1 MARTPESFTEQQ
13 RQPLGRGSQAAMDWV
28 EEGSVMEREVCSRS
42 VELPNS
48 CHRCQIFEW
57 VLGGVGALE
66 REGRTGWAGVW
77 LPFRITAIFLPW

>member
-48 CHRCQIFEW
+48 GGGVLWLGLEGG
-57 VLGGVGALE
+57 LGGSEVRVGDL
-66 REGRTGWAGVW
+66 GTV
-77 LPFRITAIFLPW
+77 